1 MDNTSFFT
9 QDASLYAQYW
19 GTFAKTGDIE
29 PEKRLFAAVL
39 DDAVKNYRKLV
50 ITRGRRFVEEETW
63 LFSDDK
69 NATFSFCN
77 VCEVLGLNPD
87 RVRRSLRKPPAP
99 DLPSLPAAE
108 LPRVAHRAPYRRAR
122 AVLRA

>member
-9 QDASLYAQYW
+9 QDASLCAQYW
-19 GTFAKTGDIE
+19 GTFAKSGDIE

-63 LFSDDK
+63 LLSNDK
-69 NATFSFCN
+69 IATFSFCN
-77 VCEVLGLNPD
+77 VCEVLGLDPD
-87 RVRRSLRKPPAP
+87 RVRRSLRRPAP
-99 DLPSLPAAE
+99 DLPRLPAAE
-108 LPRVAHRAPYRRAR
+108 PPRPAHRAPYRRAR